1 MTYVIKRGG
10 NTQVFSPSKLK
21 KAIAAAIREAK
32 VPRAQRTKLLREVAN
47 PVIKA
52 VKKKKTIKSSAIAK
66 LVVAKLRV
74 KSKEAAA
81 KWVKYERRRH
91 KKRTHAKKRVAKRRT
106 AKKRTVKRKA
116 KKTVHHKRKR
126 RR

>member
-10 NTQVFSPSKLK
+10 NTQKFSPSKLK

-32 VPRAQRTKLLREVAN
+32 VPRSERTKLLREVAN

-52 VKKKKTIKSSAIAK
+52 CKKKKTIKSVALGK

-81 KWVKYERRRH
+81 KWTKYEKRRH
-91 KKRTHAKKRVAKRRT
+91 KKRTHAKRRTVKKRT
-106 AKKRTVKRKA
+106 AKRKPARKA
-116 KKTVHHKRKR
+116 VHKKKR